1 MILRFPERNS
11 YGNLGFQTSREFNI
25 MSFKFNAAEVFN
37 IAIKIE
43 ENGKKFYEASLKII
57 DDPTVRKLFADL
69 ALQEVEHKKRFEA
82 LKDQLPKS
90 ATVATAW
97 DPDNELDQ
105 YIKMMAD
112 EHVFVT
118 SAGMVQELGQIKDV
132 KDALRLAIE
141 FEKDSVIFFL
151 GLEDA
156 TESKQDQELIKT
168 LVKEEQEHLRR
179 LSLELSRISR

>member
-1 MILRFPERNS
+1 
-11 YGNLGFQTSREFNI
+11 

-43 ENGKKFYEASLKII
+43 ENGKKFYDASLKVIQ
-57 DDPTVRKLFADL
+57 DPGVRKLFADL
-69 ALQEVEHKKRFEA
+69 AEQEVEHKKRFEA
-82 LKDQLPKS
+82 LKAQLPKS
-90 ATVATAW
+90 STVSTVW
-97 DPDNELDQ
+97 DPDNELDR

-118 SAGMVQELGQIKDV
+118 SAGLDQELARVTDV
-132 KDALRLAIE
+132 KSALRLAIE

-156 TESKQDQELIKT
+156 TVSKQDQELIKA

>member
-1 MILRFPERNS
+1 
-11 YGNLGFQTSREFNI
+11 

-43 ENGKKFYEASLKII
+43 ENGKNFYEASLKIVNE
-57 DDPTVRKLFADL
+57 PGVRKLFTDL
-69 ALQEVEHKKRFEA
+69 AHQEVEHKKRFET
-82 LKDQLPKS
+82 LKSQLPKS
-90 ATVATAW
+90 ATVSAVW

-112 EHVFVT
+112 EHVFV
-118 SAGMVQELGQIKDV
+118 SSHGMVEELGKIKDV

-156 TESKQDQELIKT
+156 TDSKQDRELIGA

-179 LSLELSRISR
+179 LSLELSRVSR